1 MNTKTSFIIGI
12 GACAALALAISCATV
27 DSVVVAPPMI
37 AGAKYVG
44 MDTCGTCHEKAVK
57 NFKLTQH
64 ARIQIPG
71 DEKRVPGQGCEG
83 CHGPGSLHVD
93 AGGGRGRFIVNPG
106 KNPEACFQCHIDK
119 QAEFSLAFHHP
130 VKEGRMTCITCHDPH
145 GENIRKPKILSVARV
160 NEVCAQCHHEQT
172 RPHVFDH
179 QAVREGCT
187 TCHNI
192 HGSINPKMLTQRDNT
207 LCLKCHAQLA
217 VPGQTA
223 KTIIIGDPTNS
234 SYDHTSRLQQAT
246 CFSAGCHTAVHGSN
260 INNHF
265 RY

>member
-1 MNTKTSFIIGI
+1 
-12 GACAALALAISCATV
+12 
-27 DSVVVAPPMI
+27 MI